1 MQAIGRQP
9 QRAPD
14 GAALHYERHRPKQTT
29 LYRLVQQHAASFI
42 AHTEA
47 STGAELPRFIKDEFD
62 AFLECG
68 ILAHGFLRL
77 RCGECGHDR
86 LLAFSCK
93 RRGFCPSC
101 GARRMSQTAAHLV
114 DHVIPHVPVRQWVL
128 SLPIPLRV
136 LLAAQPELVTP
147 VLQVVQHVIARHL
160 LEAAG
165 LKADEGHGGA
175 VTLIQRFGSA
185 ANLNIHL
192 HCLVLDGVYRC
203 DADGLPSFIEVS
215 APSDDELH
223 ALLQII
229 IARLMKLLT
238 RRGVLVEDMGQ
249 TYLAEPDADGEES
262 RTLRPLQAAA
272 ITYRIAFGPR
282 AGQKMLTL
290 RGAMPRETAARQ
302 PLCADIDG
310 FSLHAAVRVEAHDRK
325 RLEQL
330 CRYITRPALSDE
342 RVQINAAGQ
351 VELKLKTPWRDGTT
365 HLVMSPLEFMQRLAA
380 LVPRPRLHLIRF
392 GVRITSLREVSGPPL
407 REHGV
412 LAPNAKLRARVVPQG
427 PPAQAQAAPEAAAAA
442 ECQVETVQARPHR
455 ISWARLLK
463 RVFDIDMQHCPNCG
477 AGELKIIAAI
487 LERPVIEKILTHLG
501 LDPQPPP
508 RGRAREAGQDFAT

>member
-14 GAALHYERHRPKQTT
+14 GAPLHYERHRPEQTT

-47 STGAELPRFIKDEFD
+47 STAAELPRFIKDEFD

-68 ILAHGFLRL
+68 ILAHGFLWL
-77 RCGECGHDR
+77 RCGECGHDK
-86 LLAFSCK
+86 LLANSRK
-93 RRGFCPSC
+93 RRGLCPSC
-101 GARRMSQTAAHLV
+101 GARRMSQTAARLV
-114 DHVIPHVPVRQWVL
+114 GHVIPHVPVRQWVL

-147 VLQVVQHVIARHL
+147 VLQVVQRVITRHL
-160 LEAAG
+160 LDDAELRAE
-165 LKADEGHGGA
+165 EGHSGA
-175 VTLIQRFGSA
+175 VTLIQRLGSA

-203 DADGLPSFIEVS
+203 DADGAPSFIEAG
-215 APSDDELH
+215 APTDEELH
-223 ALLQII
+223 ALLQTAIT
-229 IARLMKLLT
+229 RLMKMLT
-238 RRGVLVEDMGQ
+238 RQGVLVEELVEDMDQ
-249 TYLAEPDADGEES
+249 TYLAEPDADSEEAH
-262 RTLRPLQAAA
+262 TLRPLQAAA

-282 AGQKMLTL
+282 AGQKVLTL
-290 RGAMPRETAARQ
+290 RGAMPREDWVRQ
-302 PLCADIDG
+302 ALCADTDG
-310 FSLHAAVRVEAHDRK
+310 FSLHAAVRVQAHDRK

-342 RVQINAAGQ
+342 RVQLNAAGQ

-380 LVPRPRLHLIRF
+380 LVPALVPRPRLHLIRF
-392 GVRITSLREVSGPPL
+392 
-407 REHGV
+407 HGV
-412 LAPNAKLRARVVPQG
+412 LAPNAKLRSLVVPKG
-427 PPAQAQAAPEAAAAA
+427 PPVQEEPAAEAASAA
-442 ECQVETVQARPHR
+442 ECEVQNVQARPHH

-463 RVFDIDMQHCPNCG
+463 RVFDIDMQRCPNCG
-477 AGELKIIAAI
+477 GGELKIIAAI
-487 LERPVIEKILTHLG
+487 VERPVIEKILTHLG

-508 RGRAREAGQDFAT
+508 RGRAREVGQD